1 MAPTC
6 PLTREPCMGRACP
19 MAVSLWAVTARG
31 RVRRW
36 YCSWAVMASDS
47 QYGPQALDEKE
58 KEDGKDGR

>member
-19 MAVSLWAVTARG
+19 MAVS
-31 RVRRW
+31 
-36 YCSWAVMASDS
+36 SWAVMASNS
-47 QYGPQALDEKE
+47 QYGPQALDEEE